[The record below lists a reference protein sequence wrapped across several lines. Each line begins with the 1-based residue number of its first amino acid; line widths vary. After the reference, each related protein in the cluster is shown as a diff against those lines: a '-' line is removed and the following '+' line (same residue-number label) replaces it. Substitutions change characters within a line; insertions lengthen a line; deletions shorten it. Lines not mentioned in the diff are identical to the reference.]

1 MNNLTRLFPALF
13 VVAVLVAGIS
23 SCRSERDADFHF
35 EAMVMEGEFNGP
47 IGNGGEF
54 NYYIHLSDKGFD
66 STGNALQD
74 ATYYRFDIF
83 SSAPQNYDDISVPAG
98 RYILGS
104 RGSTACGTFTSD
116 YSLYFTNGPEIN
128 SGTQLVFSQG
138 YIDISYENGTYTVD
152 AELTDIAGMTHKVTY
167 KGSASLKNNASM
179 APELEIKPLDQDLY
193 IFSDDITATNY
204 GTVNNN
210 GIYNI
215 VFSMTDMP
223 YDSQGNVITPGNV
236 LNMDCYASLTSDGR
250 IAPGNYEILQYWGTQ
265 DYTLSPGG
273 IVNDRFVGTLAI
285 HYNNNGS
292 ASLGLLSSGTL
303 NISHVK
309 DKEGGNAYRLEF
321 CFITE
326 DGYQVSGSYEG
337 PVKLSGKDQATTKME
352 QKSGKRP
359 VSTPFANN
367 VFSVR

>member
-13 VVAVLVAGIS
+13 VIAVLAAGIS

-35 EAMVMEGEFNGP
+35 EATVMDGEFNGP
-47 IGNGGEF
+47 IGNSGEF

-66 STGNALQD
+66 SAGNALQD

-83 SSAPQNYDDISVPAG
+83 SSAPQTTDDISIPAG

-116 YSLYFTNGPEIN
+116 YSLYFTNGSERGQ
-128 SGTQLVFSQG
+128 GTQLVFSQG
-138 YIDISYENGTYTVD
+138 YIDISYENGKYSVD
-152 AELTDIAGMTHKVTY
+152 AELTDIAGMTHKVSY
-167 KGSASLKNNASM
+167 KGPASIKNNALM
-179 APELEIKPLDQDLY
+179 APELEINPLDQDLY
-193 IFSDDITATNY
+193 IFSDSITATNY

-223 YDSQGNVITPGNV
+223 YDSQGNAITPGNV
-236 LNMDCYASLTSDGR
+236 LNMDCYASLTDDGR
-250 IAPGNYEILQYWGTQ
+250 IAAGNYEIDQYWGTQ

-273 IVNDRFVGTLAI
+273 IINDRFVGTLAI

-292 ASLGLLSSGTL
+292 ANLGLLSSGTL
-303 NISHVK
+303 NISHNR
-309 DKEGGNAYRLEF
+309 DSEGTISYILDF
-321 CFITE
+321 VFITE
-326 DGYQVSGSYEG
+326 DGHQVTGSYEG
-337 PVKLSGKDQATTKME
+337 PVTLKNQDPSATEME
-352 QKSGKRP
+352 QKSRRRP
-359 VSTPFANN
+359 VSTPFAHS